1 LARKDWNELQQQAAT
16 KSSDQQERESNLKI
30 FPKSSRISAVKYR
43 LACLS
48 FVVLMSAAYAQLHAA
63 RHDPA
68 TAPTTQQLLQRARAA
83 IGAMNL
89 QSLEVTGKV
98 RRKVK
103 YIEVSSPT
111 KIEEKEKELT
121 SKLKIEFVW
130 PNKFRVREKGTQLN
144 GLGYEFLSIVNDR
157 EAWVYPQ
164 PIVPS
169 TPENRRVVSVEDAE
183 QNLIR
188 QMQMARANVSRF
200 TVSWL
205 LSSWPTWPLEFN
217 YAGRINTEAGV
228 NEVLSVRDSD
238 GYKTL
243 LLLDPNTH
251 LPTMLNETIVMPQ
264 RITVVPTGFG
274 FDRRYNRAIL
284 MRAREER
291 MARAKPPQPVSIQMR
306 LSDRRLVNG
315 ISLPHRITTYHNGIE
330 VETIELDD
338 FEINQPI
345 NPKKFEEKRPQ

>member
-1 LARKDWNELQQQAAT
+1 M
-16 KSSDQQERESNLKI
+16 
-30 FPKSSRISAVKYR
+30 KYR
-43 LACLS
+43 VACLS
-48 FVVLMSAAYAQLHAA
+48 FVVLMSAAYAQLHAV

-68 TAPTTQQLLQRARAA
+68 SATQQLLQQARTA
-83 IGAMNL
+83 IGAINL

-103 YIEVSSPT
+103 YIEVASPT

-169 TPENRRVVSVEDAE
+169 TPDNRRVVSVEDAE

-188 QMQMARANVSRF
+188 QTHLARANVSRF

-228 NEVLSVRDSD
+228 NEVLSVRDGD

-243 LLLDPNTH
+243 LLLELYKPLFHH
-251 LPTMLNETIVMPQ
+251 LFISIVVGQQLPICSALLC
-264 RITVVPTGFG
+264 IT
-274 FDRRYNRAIL
+274 
-284 MRAREER
+284 
-291 MARAKPPQPVSIQMR
+291 
-306 LSDRRLVNG
+306 
-315 ISLPHRITTYHNGIE
+315 
-330 VETIELDD
+330 
-338 FEINQPI
+338 
-345 NPKKFEEKRPQ
+345 